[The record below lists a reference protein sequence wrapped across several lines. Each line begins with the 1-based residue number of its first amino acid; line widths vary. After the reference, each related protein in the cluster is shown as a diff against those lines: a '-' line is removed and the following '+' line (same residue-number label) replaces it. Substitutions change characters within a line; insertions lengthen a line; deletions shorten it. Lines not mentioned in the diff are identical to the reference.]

1 MITLSIE
8 KTEMNRKNFLYVI
21 LMYFTYSQ
29 MWIVLVVWSL
39 FLEIKRMLTGQEVQ
53 WYKTERF
60 SKQTDKGAE

>member
-1 MITLSIE
+1 
-8 KTEMNRKNFLYVI
+8 MNRTNFFYVI

-39 FLEIKRMLTGQEVQ
+39 YLEIKRMILGQEAK

-60 SKQTDKGAE
+60 AQKKKED